1 MDMKLRTAFMSG
13 LLSERINSLIDV
25 LENSEKYSI
34 EEIRDALS
42 KTIDILKAI
51 VGYIEINTV
60 SSAPVGAY
68 LDGYNKGLE
77 VLDKLRA
84 EIEGLDGKYLIGD
97 YEIYGENIPKYVRL
111 WDVLQIIAKY
121 KEESEEEE

>member
-60 SSAPVGAY
+60 SSAS
-68 LDGYNKGLE
+68 E
-77 VLDKLRA
+77 DKYKMLRE
-84 EIEGLDGKYLIGD
+84 EIEQYTKLT
-97 YEIYGENIPKYVRL
+97 GEERSTR
-111 WDVLQIIAKY
+111 
-121 KEESEEEE
+121 KEFRRD